1 MAHEKLLKE
10 VEVNGVTI
18 KLLKR
23 WPELGDERE
32 CSYVITRS
40 DSTDATVNFIY
51 DAAVNYFDIEVESVA
66 ATGAEAKCSEVLC
79 KDSAS
84 INFARGFKFYVSG
97 CGKIIV
103 GTFTW
108 YYFDMGTMTARRKN
122 GDIVARFE

>member
-23 WPELGDERE
+23 WPELGDESE
-32 CSYVITRS
+32 CSSVITRS

-51 DAAVNYFDIEVESVA
+51 DAAVNYFDIEVESIA
-66 ATGAEAKCSEVLC
+66 ANGAEAKCFEVLC
-79 KDSAS
+79 TSSTS
-84 INFARGFKFYVSG
+84 INFAAGFKSYVSD

-108 YYFDMGTMTARRKN
+108 YYFDQETMTARRKN
-122 GDIVARFE
+122 GDVVARFK